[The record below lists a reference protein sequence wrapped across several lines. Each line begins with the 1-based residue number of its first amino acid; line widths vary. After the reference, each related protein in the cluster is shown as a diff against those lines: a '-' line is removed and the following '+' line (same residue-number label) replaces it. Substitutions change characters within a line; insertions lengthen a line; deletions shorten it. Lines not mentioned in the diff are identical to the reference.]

1 MIKLLGALRR
11 EMNGAVADGMYVYG
25 RPCGLNYGVS
35 LPTIRAIARAEG
47 CDHSFARYLYR
58 QQVRELRLA
67 ALHIA
72 DPAAVDDGEARFW
85 AEGIINSEIA
95 EEAAFALLRRSPAI
109 GVIFAQW
116 CGSGNEFLAYS
127 ALMAAARGAAA
138 DTALLKLIPEAVAAH
153 PDSRII
159 AQGAVALLSAAFQ
172 IPEARQTVTD
182 VLEPIRSAAGTSY
195 AAGYITGEMEWRT
208 YQAPDSGE

>member
-1 MIKLLGALRR
+1 MIALLGSLRR
-11 EMNGAVADGMYVYG
+11 EMNGAVADSMYAYG

-35 LPTIRAIARAEG
+35 LPTIRVIAKAEG

-72 DPAAVDDGEARFW
+72 DPAAVDAAEARFW
-85 AEGIINSEIA
+85 AEGIVNSEIA

-109 GVIFAQW
+109 GGIFAQW
-116 CGSGNEFLAYS
+116 CGSGNELLAYS

-138 DTALLKLIPEAVAAH
+138 DTGLLRFIPAAVAAH
-153 PDSRII
+153 PDSRIM
-159 AQGAVALLSAAFQ
+159 AQGVVAFLAAAHR
-172 IPEARQTVTD
+172 IPEARQAVTG
-182 VLEPIRSAAGTSY
+182 VLESARAAAGTSY

-208 YQAPDSGE
+208 CLASDSDE